1 MKRENIKKIIEWF
14 EENEAA
20 FDACIEELDAW
31 NGFLND
37 DRYYEMELLNEF
49 YNNVEPMELLQRVY
63 FGYDADSWITDS
75 HGEKEYREFN
85 PNRDYFT
92 YNGYGNLVS
101 TNYKDYSAY
110 LGEYFIEELFE
121 NKDRIDTIEE
131 YEELIE
137 LFNELEESE
146 EENEQKY

>member
-1 MKRENIKKIIEWF
+1 MKKENIKKIIEWF

-37 DRYYEMELLNEF
+37 GRYYEMELLNEF

-137 LFNELEESE
+137 LFEGLEKND
-146 EENEQKY
+146 EENN